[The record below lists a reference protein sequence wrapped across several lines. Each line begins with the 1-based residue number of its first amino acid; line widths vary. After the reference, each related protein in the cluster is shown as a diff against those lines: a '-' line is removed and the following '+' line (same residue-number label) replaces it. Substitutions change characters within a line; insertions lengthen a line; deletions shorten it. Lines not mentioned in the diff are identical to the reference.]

1 MKLSIRHSL
10 SLKLLLVA
18 LPTALLVGLLL
29 GIVQIAY
36 EARQVRDQIQTDA
49 RQTLSMFRDP
59 ATQAMYR
66 LDDTMAEHVTRGLFK
81 HPSIREA
88 YIGAPG
94 EQPLS
99 EHARP
104 LLSGSTH
111 LLTDRLFGKE
121 QRFSIRLTGEPPVE
135 EYYGDLRITVDT
147 APYGQKF
154 LKNSAF
160 ILVSLLVRVLI
171 LVLAL
176 YLVYHWVLTRPLSR
190 LLNHLAAIKPG
201 LPGHKPLP
209 LLKGHEQNELGRWIN
224 TANQLLASIEQ
235 NTALREEA
243 ISNLQRISQHDLL
256 TGLSNRQAFHGQ
268 LEWTLS
274 EADRQNLSV
283 AVLCLG
289 LDDFK
294 SINEQYG
301 YQVGDR
307 LLLKLVTRLRAGC
320 PGVDGFGRL
329 GGDRFALIKLIKQP
343 DEAAE
348 LAHAVMDALDSPF
361 SVEQYQAHLSAS
373 IGITLYP
380 EDGQTADQLMQRAEQ
395 TMALVKTQGHSGYKF
410 YVASVDQDIRFRR
423 GLAKDLREALR
434 RQELYLVYQPQ
445 IDYASQ
451 RISGV
456 EALLRWNHPIHGFI
470 PPDVFIPLAERTGS
484 IVALGEWVLEQAC
497 SQLHTWYA
505 SGYTSLRMAINLSAV
520 QLQQENLP
528 AFIQSLLLRH
538 GIPPKRLELEV
549 TETALMEDVDTAVQT
564 LRRLR
569 EVGALIALDDF
580 GTGYSSL
587 AYLKRLPLDKIKI
600 DKSFVQDLSDEK
612 DDAPLVRAII
622 QLGKSLNKELI
633 AEGVETDLQEAYI
646 VEQGCDEGQGY
657 FYSRPIPADQIPAFI
672 EARIQGLPISRVMP
686 VKH

>member
-18 LPTALLVGLLL
+18 LPTALLIGLLL
-29 GIVQIAY
+29 GMVQIAY
-36 EARQVRDQIQTDA
+36 EARQIREHIQTDA
-49 RQTLSMFRDP
+49 HQTLSMVKDP
-59 ATQAMYR
+59 ATQAIYR
-66 LDDTMAEHVTRGLFK
+66 LDDTMAEQVTRGLFK
-81 HPSIREA
+81 HPSIHEA
-88 YIGAPG
+88 YIGSPG
-94 EQPLS
+94 EVPLS
-99 EHARP
+99 EHSRP
-104 LLSGSTH
+104 LLNTPTRWLS
-111 LLTDRLFGKE
+111 DWLFGRE
-121 QRFSIRLTGEPPVE
+121 QRFSVRLTGAPPNE
-135 EYYGDLRITVDT
+135 EYYGDLRIAVDT
-147 APYGQKF
+147 APYGQR
-154 LKNSAF
+154 LIRNTAV
-160 ILVSLLVRVLI
+160 ILVSVLARVLI
-171 LVLAL
+171 LVLIL
-176 YLVYHWVLTRPLSR
+176 YLVYHWILTRPLSR
-190 LLNHLAAIKPG
+190 VLNHLASIEPG
-201 LPGHKPLP
+201 QSGYKSLPLP
-209 LLKGHEQNELGRWIN
+209 KGHEHNELGRWIT
-224 TANQLLASIEQ
+224 TANQLLASIER
-235 NTALREEA
+235 NTLLREEA
-243 ISNLQRISQHDLL
+243 INSLQRISQHDLL

-274 EADRQNLSV
+274 EADRQNHNV

-320 PGVDGFGRL
+320 PNVDGFGRL

-361 SVEQYQAHLSAS
+361 NVEQYQAHLSAS

-395 TMALVKTQGHSGYKF
+395 TMALVKTQGQNGYKF

-423 GLAKDLREALR
+423 GLAKDLREALK

-451 RISGV
+451 RVSGV
-456 EALLRWNHPIHGFI
+456 EALLRWNHPTHGFI

-497 SQLHTWYA
+497 SQLHIWYA

-528 AFIQSLLLRH
+528 AYIQSLLLRH
-538 GIPPKRLELEV
+538 GLPPKRLELEV

-600 DKSFVQDLSDEK
+600 DKSFVQDLTNEK

-657 FYSRPIPADQIPAFI
+657 FYSKPIPAAQVPDFI
-672 EARIQGLPISRVMP
+672 EGRMQGLPLSRVVP

>member
-434 RQELYLVYQPQ
+434 RQEFYLVYQPQ

>member
-10 SLKLLLVA
+10 SLKLLLIA

-29 GIVQIAY
+29 SIVQIAY
-36 EARQVRDQIQTDA
+36 EARQVSHQIQTDA
-49 RQTLSMFRDP
+49 RQTLSMVRDP

-94 EQPLS
+94 ELPLS

-104 LLSGSTH
+104 LLSGSTR
-111 LLTDRLFGKE
+111 LLTDRLFGRE
-121 QRFSIRLTGEPPVE
+121 QHLSIRLTGEPPVE

-154 LKNSAF
+154 LRNAAV

-176 YLVYHWVLTRPLSR
+176 YMVYHWVLTRPLSR
-190 LLNHLAAIKPG
+190 LLNHLASIEPG

-209 LLKGHEQNELGRWIN
+209 LLKGHEQNELGRWIT
-224 TANQLLASIEQ
+224 TANQLLASIER

-256 TGLSNRQAFHGQ
+256 TGLSNRQALHGQ
-268 LEWTLS
+268 LEWILS

-307 LLLKLVTRLRAGC
+307 LLLKLVIRLRAGC

-395 TMALVKTQGHSGYKF
+395 TMALIKTQGHSGYKF

-423 GLAKDLREALR
+423 SLAKDLREALR

-456 EALLRWNHPIHGFI
+456 EALLRWNHPVHGFI

-672 EARIQGLPISRVMP
+672 EARTQGLPISRVMP